1 MAVGLH
7 DWTHCERSVQT
18 GFGQIHI
25 FYIDFMPAYCWSLL
39 IFISGGSQRKMV
51 KKMQNINTT
60 PERGKKTISIFTS
73 LLCWQA
79 KRPYVNLI
87 IIIQKLNIKI
97 PEKYNLK
104 NNKRSNNNLYSPVSL
119 NGGGCDFSALSLQNT
134 NIGRQRSP
142 VSQGETW
149 EQKPHLVLHRLRGTV
164 EQHR

>member
-1 MAVGLH
+1 MGLH

-97 PEKYNLK
+97 PESTIKKITKDLIIIYTVQLVSMEVGVIFQLFLYRIQTLEDRGPQWARERPGSKNL
-104 NNKRSNNNLYSPVSL
+104 
-119 NGGGCDFSALSLQNT
+119 
-134 NIGRQRSP
+134 I
-142 VSQGETW
+142 
-149 EQKPHLVLHRLRGTV
+149 
-164 EQHR
+164 